1 LQENS
6 IVTVELPASFL
17 WDSTKVDAIRKN
29 DRAVT
34 ERDAKS
40 EFERIQRIVIDG
52 NALRGNTSSEVAFPL
67 LCFSLNWRT
76 PMEELITAGEVVSGF
91 C

>member
-6 IVTVELPASFL
+6 TGTADLPASFFPAP
-17 WDSTKVDAIRKN
+17 TKIGAMGKSCRALTIREGH
-29 DRAVT
+29 AAS
-34 ERDAKS
+34 ERN
-40 EFERIQRIVIDG
+40 QGIVIDVKPI
-52 NALRGNTSSEVAFPL
+52 RGNTSSEVAFPL

>member
-1 LQENS
+1 LQDNFAGDS
-6 IVTVELPASFL
+6 ELAASFFA
-17 WDSTKVDAIRKN
+17 DATKIDAMRKN
-29 DRAVT
+29 HLAVIMR
-34 ERDAKS
+34 EPHSASKRNP
-40 EFERIQRIVIDG
+40 EIVIDG
-52 NALRGNTSSEVAFPL
+52 KRIRGNTSSEVAFPL